1 MLHQARKQWEQ
12 RRVLTEMTC
21 SDGLSLPDR
30 TPVVPRFRTK
40 DAGDPFIIRDWST
53 AYARSGFYKPPP

>member
-1 MLHQARKQWEQ
+1 MVEEDTYVTARTVQWEQ
-12 RRVLTEMTC
+12 CRVLTEMTC

-40 DAGDPFIIRDWST
+40 CIHRRLVDCIC
-53 AYARSGFYKPPP
+53 